1 MKKRLPALLLA
12 ILLLLA
18 LPLSL
23 GGCASDAPEVEQV
36 YDIVVDLVERSYAA
50 NDLLYGYGIPVHAI
64 GSALADINYL
74 YNDTDFADYE
84 YAHEL
89 SPYLSIAEIRDTL
102 ESVYSSDFLDSHNTT
117 LFDGFFVGNDI
128 VRARYYEKSEWL
140 YQSVDADDPLITW
153 QRIYDYSSMRV
164 VKPSSATY
172 VTVEIDSHIENDSTV
187 LPVKL
192 SIVYENGQWRLDTP
206 TY

>member
-1 MKKRLPALLLA
+1 MKKRLFTLLLS
-12 ILLLLA
+12 LLMLLS

-23 GGCASDAPEVEQV
+23 GGCASDVPEVADI

-50 NDLLYGYGIPVHAI
+50 NDLLYGYGIPTH
-64 GSALADINYL
+64 GFDSQLAAINYL

-89 SPYLSIAEIRDTL
+89 SPYLTVGEIQAVL
-102 ESVYSSDFLDSHNTT
+102 ESVYSSDFLDSLYSS
-117 LFDGFFVGNDI
+117 LFDGFMMGGSV
-128 VRARYYEKSEWL
+128 VRARYYEKNDWL
-140 YQSVDADDPLITW
+140 YQSANQDPLITW
-153 QRIYDYSSMRV
+153 QRIYDYSTMRI
-164 VKPSSATY
+164 VKPSSADY
-172 VTVEIDSHIENDSTV
+172 ITVEIDSHIENDSTI

-192 SIVYENGQWRLDTP
+192 SIVYENGQWLLDTP